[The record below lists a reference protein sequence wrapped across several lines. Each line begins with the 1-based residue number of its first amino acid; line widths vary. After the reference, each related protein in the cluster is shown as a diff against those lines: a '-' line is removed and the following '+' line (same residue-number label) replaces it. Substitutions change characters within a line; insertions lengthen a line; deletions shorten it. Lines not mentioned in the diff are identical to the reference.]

1 MELVNNENNKL
12 FAVCIQKSSSS
23 FSGLSA
29 WFQFT
34 FDDLFFNQNLCLHL
48 SYLFTK
54 YSKDRSIFS
63 LSGLNYVDSSSIF
76 DPLGDEQQ
84 FEDVSQF
91 KKAFC
96 WKYFL
101 LDETNQKAKCK
112 IKMRD
117 GNICNRIIS
126 SKACN
131 KHLKQYHGM
140 DNDSLLLLK
149 NKLNKILPFS

>member
-1 MELVNNENNKL
+1 M
-12 FAVCIQKSSSS
+12 
-23 FSGLSA
+23 
-29 WFQFT
+29 
-34 FDDLFFNQNLCLHL
+34 
-48 SYLFTK
+48 FTK

-101 LDETNQKAKCK
+101 KVNLIFAMCQTESFQREKNETPAFLKPAAAVGVRDPTQAGGQGKLGKTSAGIRYEISCK
-112 IKMRD
+112 
-117 GNICNRIIS
+117 
-126 SKACN
+126 
-131 KHLKQYHGM
+131 
-140 DNDSLLLLK
+140 
-149 NKLNKILPFS
+149 